1 MNYLPLGG
9 EILVDPLAEVR
20 AERHRSSVKLRTRAE
35 EQLDLLIDAE
45 VLAALEDIIDQEKH
59 LDKMAK

>member
-1 MNYLPLGG
+1 M
-9 EILVDPLAEVR
+9 DPLAEVR